1 MNFLNLYLKNTLK
14 YDLISQFNYKS
25 INYIPNLK
33 KIVLCFSYKVP
44 TYRQILS
51 SLMALEL
58 ISNTKPKLVTLN
70 KSNVVLKLRA
80 GSPVGCKVT
89 LTKLKMLDFISV
101 LFFVLIPK
109 DKQLKIS
116 LNKKEKI
123 TNSLSLNFKSL
134 HLFDEL
140 KDHYNLLKNINNLS
154 IILVTSSKSFFEFL
168 FILKILKVK
177 F

>member
-1 MNFLNLYLKNTLK
+1 MKSLNLYLKNTLK
-14 YDLISQFNYKS
+14 YDFISQFNYKS
-25 INYIPNLK
+25 LNKIPHLK
-33 KIVLCFSYKVP
+33 KVVLCFSYKAP
-44 TYRQILS
+44 TYRQVLS

-58 ISNTKPKLVTLN
+58 ISKAKPKLITLD

-89 LTKLKMLDFISV
+89 LTKLKMLDFLST
-101 LFFVLIPK
+101 LFLVLIPQ

-116 LNKKEKI
+116 LEKRKI
-123 TNSLSLNFKSL
+123 TNSLALNFKSI

-140 KDHYNLLKNINNLS
+140 KDHYNLLKNLNNLS
-154 IILVTSSKSFFEFL
+154 VVLVTNSKSFSEFL
-168 FILKILKVK
+168 FILKLLKVK